1 MNSDQTVQ
9 PEKKQSKKKFAII
22 LSIIVGIIL
31 LLLVGNYYWHQYQD
45 KITKAEYGS
54 IGTGTMPIYEDTQ
67 DYDYYN
73 KMLFDIPEYD
83 GISQK
88 YREGIMK
95 VFRDNG
101 LFNPD
106 EGDRRFSLTKIK
118 DRASK
123 VYAFGDF
130 TGQTKNNQPE
140 LAFLIQSED
149 ANESKLF
156 IISSDRDVLFRKDYG
171 DAPIINSFKKRDKI
185 FMDSEV
191 LQPSPKDGL
200 IIKFKD
206 SKYALVYNESSKNF
220 DEFYQ
225 YTNNDIIQNRLER
238 ERADDN
244 EAQAESEEET
254 APVSEETP

>member
-1 MNSDQTVQ
+1 MNPEETVQ
-9 PEKKQSKKKFAII
+9 PKEKQSRRKITII
-22 LSIIVGIIL
+22 ISTVVGVL
-31 LLLVGNYYWHQYQD
+31 LLASGSYLWNNYQNRL
-45 KITKAEYGS
+45 TEEEYANLS
-54 IGTGTMPIYEDTQ
+54 PEQATLYPDTENF
-67 DYDYYN
+67 DYYN
-73 KMLFDIPEYD
+73 KILFDIPEYD
-83 GISQK
+83 AISQK

-101 LFNPD
+101 FFEPD
-106 EGDRRFSLTKIK
+106 EGEKRFSMTKIK

-123 VYAFGDF
+123 VFAFGNF
-130 TGQTKNNQPE
+130 TGQTKNNEPE

-156 IISSDRDVLFRKDYG
+156 IISSDRDVLFRKDYS
-171 DAPIINSFKKRDKI
+171 DAPIINSFKKGDKI
-185 FMDSEV
+185 FMDSEA

-225 YTNNDIIQNRLER
+225 YTNDDIIQNRKER

-244 EAQAESEEET
+244 ESQAESEEEI
-254 APVSEETP
+254 APNPEETP

>member
-1 MNSDQTVQ
+1 
-9 PEKKQSKKKFAII
+9 
-22 LSIIVGIIL
+22 
-31 LLLVGNYYWHQYQD
+31 
-45 KITKAEYGS
+45 
-54 IGTGTMPIYEDTQ
+54 MPIYEDTE

-73 KMLFDIPEYD
+73 KILFDIPEYD
-83 GISQK
+83 GISQR

-101 LFNPD
+101 FFNPD
-106 EGDRRFSLTKIK
+106 ESERRFSMTKIK

-123 VYAFGDF
+123 VFSFGNF

-140 LAFLIQSED
+140 LAFLVQSED
-149 ANESKLF
+149 AKESKLF
-156 IISSDRDVLFRKDYG
+156 IISGDRDVLFRKDYN
-171 DAPIINSFKKRDKI
+171 DAPIINSFKKGDKI
-185 FMDSEV
+185 FMESEV

-225 YTNNDIIQNRLER
+225 YTNSDIIQNREER

-244 EAQAESEEET
+244 EAEAQSEEDM
-254 APVSEETP
+254 APAEEEKP